1 MRAVFLNDEEAD
13 LNTISAEN
21 FKLVEPRVRIN
32 RGVPEEFHVYP
43 KGCEV
48 SGAVALH
55 IATSGQGH
63 PLDDECVKASGLNPA
78 QLRER
83 QKDYEMTA
91 KGINRPEDRI
101 LYKAG
106 VIAGYDTDG
115 EYIHGPNWDSYHEQM
130 AKAKEASDE

>member
-1 MRAVFLNDEEAD
+1 MKAVFLNDEEAD
-13 LNTISAEN
+13 LNTISADN
-21 FKLVEPRVRIN
+21 LKLVEPRVRIV
-32 RGVPEEFHVYP
+32 RGEPIEFHVYP

-48 SGAVALH
+48 SGEVALH

-63 PLDDECVKASGLNPA
+63 PLDEECAKAAGLNPA

-91 KGINRPEDRI
+91 KGINRPEDRL
-101 LYKAG
+101 LYKAA
-106 VIAGYDTDG
+106 VITGYEADG
-115 EYIHGPNWDSYHEQM
+115 EYIHGPNWTSYHAQL